1 MSPNLL
7 PGAHLGR
14 YEIKSQLGAGGMG
27 ELYLA
32 EDTRLHRRVAL
43 KILPAELI
51 QNKDRLRRFEQEA
64 EAAAGLNHPNL
75 AHVYETDEIEGQH
88 FIAMEFVDVQSTA
101 RRSAISGAGEEI
113 RYAAVTR
120 KRS

>member
-1 MSPNLL
+1 
-7 PGAHLGR
+7 
-14 YEIKSQLGAGGMG
+14 
-27 ELYLA
+27 
-32 EDTRLHRRVAL
+32 
-43 KILPAELI
+43 LPAELT
-51 QNKDRLRRFEQEA
+51 QNKDRLHRVEQEA

-88 FIAMEFVDVQSTA
+88 VIAMEFVDVQSTA

>member
-1 MSPNLL
+1 MSPNLS
-7 PGAHLGR
+7 PGARLGR

-43 KILPAELI
+43 KIL
-51 QNKDRLRRFEQEA
+51 RRAYPEQRPTTSGWTGA
-64 EAAAGLNHPNL
+64 EAAARLNHPNL
-75 AHVYETDEIEGQH
+75 AHVYEIDEIEGQH
-88 FIAMEFVDVQSTA
+88 FIAMEFVELQSTG

-113 RYAAVTR
+113 RCAALTR